1 MPILLHALVAAAY
14 LGAAGAVWRASAGP
28 VAEGRAQSTASD
40 ARNRLGSTVR
50 IAIVLA
56 WLLHAW
62 LLRDAALI
70 DGNWRFGFALALSA
84 TMWVAVALFWFESLV
99 IALVSLWL
107 LLLPLAALCALLPLA
122 FPGSVALGRM
132 SGVDGG
138 TYSAWLPAHLA
149 VALAAYALL
158 TIAAIHAFFMAALE
172 RWLHRTGGSA
182 WRADSD
188 EHVDGG
194 RKGVSGIE
202 RGVLAPLPPLLTME
216 RVLFRLIGA
225 GFALLTLTV
234 ATGIVFSESLF
245 GKPIRFDHKT
255 VFTLLAWATFAAL
268 LIGRAMRGWRG
279 RVALSWTLGGFAFL
293 LLAYAGSRFVLE
305 VILHRV

>member
-1 MPILLHALVAAAY
+1 MPILLHTLVAAAY
-14 LGAAGAVWRASAGP
+14 LGVAGAVWRAAIGTRGTPRQTP
-28 VAEGRAQSTASD
+28 VIGGQRYRLSTAL
-40 ARNRLGSTVR
+40 RGV
-50 IAIVLA
+50 IVLA

-84 TMWVAVALFWFESLV
+84 TMWVAVALFWFESLM
-99 IALVSLWL
+99 IELVSIWL
-107 LLLPLAALCALLPLA
+107 LILPLAALCALLPLA
-122 FPGSVALGRM
+122 FPGSVMLGRM
-132 SGVDGG
+132 SGAEDGAV
-138 TYSAWLPAHLA
+138 SPWLPAHLA
-149 VALAAYALL
+149 VALAAYGLL
-158 TIAAIHAFFMAALE
+158 TIAAVHALFMAALE

-182 WRADSD
+182 WRAD
-188 EHVDGG
+188 DGEVADRRG
-194 RKGVSGIE
+194 EIE
-202 RGVLAPLPPLLTME
+202 RGMLAPLPPLLTME

-234 ATGIVFSESLF
+234 ATGMVFSESLF
-245 GKPIRFDHKT
+245 GRPIRFDHKT
-255 VFTLLAWATFAAL
+255 VFTLFAWATFAAL

>member
-1 MPILLHALVAAAY
+1 MPILLHALTAAAY
-14 LGAAGAVWRASAGP
+14 LGVAGAVW
-28 VAEGRAQSTASD
+28 VAAMQAPRQPLESSQAPYRLSTAL
-40 ARNRLGSTVR
+40 RVV
-50 IAIVLA
+50 IVLA

-70 DGNWRFGFALALSA
+70 EGNWRFGFALALSA
-84 TMWVAVALFWFESLV
+84 TMWVAVALFWFESFMFE
-99 IALVSLWL
+99 LVSIWL
-107 LLLPLAALCALLPLA
+107 LILPLAAICALLPLA
-122 FPGSVALGRM
+122 FPGSVMLGRM

-158 TIAAIHAFFMAALE
+158 TIAAVHALFMAALE

-182 WRADSD
+182 WGAAEDGP
-188 EHVDGG
+188 VDGRATFG
-194 RKGVSGIE
+194 GTFE
-202 RGVLAPLPPLLTME
+202 RGMLEPLPPLLTME

-234 ATGIVFSESLF
+234 ATGIVFSESVF
-245 GKPIRFDHKT
+245 GRPIRFDHKT
-255 VFTLLAWATFAAL
+255 VFTLFAWATFALL

-279 RVALSWTLGGFAFL
+279 RVALSWTLGGFALL

>member
-14 LGAAGAVWRASAGP
+14 LGVAGAVWRAAIGTRRAP
-28 VAEGRAQSTASD
+28 AQTAVAQERPYRLSIALRA
-40 ARNRLGSTVR
+40 V
-50 IAIVLA
+50 IVLA

-70 DGNWRFGFALALSA
+70 AGTWRFGFALALSS
-84 TMWVAVALFWFESLV
+84 TMWVAVALFWFESLM
-99 IALVSLWL
+99 IELVGIWL
-107 LLLPLAALCALLPLA
+107 LILPLAAICALLPLA
-122 FPGSVALGRM
+122 FPGSVLLGRM

-138 TYSAWLPAHLA
+138 AYSAWLPAHLA

-158 TIAAIHAFFMAALE
+158 TIAAVHALFMSALE
-172 RWLHRTGGSA
+172 RWLHRTGGAAWNPRWDVAGDASA
-182 WRADSD
+182 DRRG
-188 EHVDGG
+188 EF
-194 RKGVSGIE
+194 E

-245 GKPIRFDHKT
+245 GRPMRLDHKT
-255 VFTLLAWATFAAL
+255 VFTLFAWATFAAL
-268 LIGRAMRGWRG
+268 LIGRALRGWRG